1 MGNII
6 GILKRKPMIIGVFLR
21 NFKTYTGIN
30 YIPLTGGHSF
40 CGLVGNNGIGK
51 SSVLES
57 IDCLVNG
64 KEWNHNVVV
73 KKSGIAKTKPH
84 IVPLYLIPFNK
95 ISANNLELA
104 KKISNYTWTVE
115 KDDIFPQNQVHF
127 ITFQEQLKFLKR
139 SFNKENFLLI
149 PLGKSYNEIPNLSIF
164 NTKKLGEILLES
176 FDNNNSHIQD
186 KELKLLEPLQA
197 ELKNL
202 FEYIYIPKDIDYENF
217 TQLET
222 KEIQALMGE
231 TLNEIVERCV
241 TQNNIKKINKNL
253 NDFIKSLSTILGDY
267 SFRTSGEKQVH
278 LRKKDIYKLIIEAFF
293 KIRKLHKKEGEH
305 WLELNTL
312 SSGEKQKAIVELAFQ
327 FLKSYRPKTENLIIA
342 IDEPESSLHMSACY
356 DQFNKLFEISS
367 LCSQLLFTTHWYGF
381 IPTVEDGYVSV
392 ISKTNS
398 THKFDLISISSYRES
413 IKQTVSDSKGKLPY
427 DIRLKSLNDF
437 IQSIITS
444 VLSDEPFNWLIC
456 EGSSEKIYFEAYLS
470 DIKKPKKLRIIPV
483 GGAKEIKRIYNYL
496 QVAYEDFKNE
506 IQGKIILIS
515 DTDSQLVEYS
525 SKDDKNLIC
534 KRIVN
539 DESQRKTILTKIESN
554 PRSPKT
560 EIEDSLNG
568 KLFLETLKEY
578 ETDNPEL
585 SNIIKGIEDPTEESS
600 YFALD
605 LSPSKRKILE
615 DFFDKNNYKFEFAK
629 KYSQKISHEYKVP
642 EWIEKIKNMY

>member
-1 MGNII
+1 
-6 GILKRKPMIIGVFLR
+6 MIIGVFLR
-21 NFKTYTGIN
+21 YFKTYTGIN

-40 CGLVGNNGIGK
+40 CGLLGNNGIGK
-51 SSVLES
+51 SSVWES

-73 KKSGIAKTKPH
+73 KKSGVAKTKPH

-241 TQNNIKKINKNL
+241 PQPKIQEINKKL
-253 NDFIKSLSTILGDY
+253 NDFIESLYTILGDY
-267 SFRTSGEKQVH
+267 SFRTSGE
-278 LRKKDIYKLIIEAFF
+278 RKVNVRKNDIYKLIIEAFF

-413 IKQTVSDSKGKLPY
+413 IKQTVRDSNGKLPY

-456 EGSSEKIYFEAYLS
+456 EGSSDKIYFEAYLS
-470 DIKKPKKLRIIPV
+470 DIKKPKKMRIIPV
-483 GGAKEIKRIYNYL
+483 GGAREIKRIYNYL

-525 SKDDKNLIC
+525 SKDDNNLIC

-539 DESQRKTILTKIESN
+539 DESKRKTILTKIESH

-585 SNIIKGIEDPTEESS
+585 SNIIKGIKNPTEEST

-605 LSPSKRKILE
+605 LSPSQRKILE

-642 EWIEKIKNMY
+642 EWIEEIKNMY

>member
-1 MGNII
+1 
-6 GILKRKPMIIGVFLR
+6 MIIGVFLR
-21 NFKTYTGIN
+21 YFKTYTGIN

-57 IDCLVNG
+57 IDCLLNG
-64 KEWNHNVVV
+64 KKWNYNVAV
-73 KKSGIAKTKPH
+73 KKSGLPTTKPH
-84 IVPLYLIPFNK
+84 IVPLYLIPINK
-95 ISANNLELA
+95 ISPKNLELA

-115 KDDIFPQNQVHF
+115 KADIGPKNQGHF
-127 ITFQEQLKFLKR
+127 ITFQKQLEFLKR
-139 SFNKENFLLI
+139 SFNKDNFLLI
-149 PLGKSYNEIPNLSIF
+149 PLGQSYDDIPNLSIF
-164 NTKKLGEILLES
+164 NTKELGEILIES
-176 FDNNNSHIQD
+176 FESNNTQIQD
-186 KELKLLEPLQA
+186 EELKVLQPLQA

-231 TLNEIVERCV
+231 TLNKIVERCV
-241 TQNNIKKINKNL
+241 PQQNIQDINTKL
-253 NDFIKSLSTILGDY
+253 NNFIESLSTILGDY
-267 SFRTSGEKQVH
+267 SFRTPGERQVY
-278 LRKKDIYKLIIEAFF
+278 LRKNDIYKLIIEDFF
-293 KIRKLHKKEGEH
+293 KIRKLHKKEGKD

-327 FLKSYRPKTENLIIA
+327 FLKSYTPKTENIIIA

-392 ISKTNS
+392 ILKTHN

-413 IKQTVSDSKGKLPY
+413 IKQTVRDSNGKLPY

-483 GGAKEIKRIYNYL
+483 GGAREIKRIYNYL

-539 DESQRKTILTKIESN
+539 DESKRKTILTKIESN
-554 PRSPKT
+554 PKSPKT

-585 SNIIKGIEDPTEESS
+585 SNIIKRIKNPTEEST

-605 LSPSKRKILE
+605 LSPSQRKLLE

-642 EWIEKIKNMY
+642 EWIEEIKKMY